1 MEQAPASP
9 RLTGTLVQKVLK
21 GMNQK
26 MKRKL
31 AASLAALLV
40 CLVAAL
46 VVNQSTVHVAAK
58 GANWAQWRGPEGQGV
73 SRETGVPTEWSAT
86 KNVLWK
92 TPIPGLGHS
101 SPIIWEKK
109 VFVTTA
115 IEGAVVPGAHAVKHV
130 IENEV
135 FLHPDSVGADR
146 LHTFKVLCLDRDTG
160 KVLWERTAFTGTP
173 YDNRHRRSSFAS
185 PTPTTD
191 GKLVYAYF
199 GTEGL
204 YAYDFTGRL
213 AWKKDLGKLGT
224 LGMGIGTSPVLY
236 ENLLIVLADTEA
248 GENSFIVALDKK
260 TGKEVWRA
268 ARKVQASWATPI
280 IVRTAKRTELI
291 TVGNESVI
299 SYDPATGKELWHAKG
314 VDSNAIPSP
323 LSDGEMV
330 YVYAGFP
337 KKITMAMR
345 LGGDG
350 ELKDKTD
357 IVWSYDKGTAYV
369 PSGILYQGYLYL
381 MNDKGILTC
390 LDAKTG
396 AIKYEGG
403 RVPVPSTFMASPIA
417 FGDKI
422 LLTSEDGDTFV
433 VKAGPKHEVLG
444 TNSLG
449 EPVHSS
455 PAIADDKLFIRG
467 DQNLYCIGNA
477 RS

>member
-1 MEQAPASP
+1 
-9 RLTGTLVQKVLK
+9 
-21 GMNQK
+21 MNQN
-26 MKRKL
+26 MKRNK

-40 CLVAAL
+40 CVVAAI
-46 VVNQSTVHVAAK
+46 VAGQSSVNVAAK
-58 GANWAQWRGPEGQGV
+58 GANWAQWRGPEGSGV
-73 SRETGVPTEWSAT
+73 SSETGVPTEWSAT
-86 KNVLWK
+86 RNVLWK
-92 TPIPGLGHS
+92 TPIPGRGHS
-101 SPIIWEKK
+101 SPIIWGKR
-109 VFVTTA
+109 VFLTTA
-115 IEGAVVPGAHAVKHV
+115 IEGAVVPGAHSVKHI
-130 IENEV
+130 IEGQE
-135 FLHPDSVGADR
+135 FLHPDSVGADK

-160 KVLWERTAFTGTP
+160 KILWERTAYVGTP
-173 YDNRHRRSSFAS
+173 YDNRHRRSSYAS

-204 YAYDFTGRL
+204 YAYDFDGKL
-213 AWKKDLGKLGT
+213 AWKQSLGKIGT
-224 LGMGIGTSPVLY
+224 LGMGVGTSPVLY
-236 ENLLIVLADTEA
+236 ENLLILQADEEI
-248 GENSFIVALDKK
+248 GEHSAIVALDKR

-268 ARKVQASWATPI
+268 PRKVQASWATPI
-280 IVRTAKRTELI
+280 IVRTAKRTELV
-291 TVGNESVI
+291 TVGNEAII

-323 LSDGEMV
+323 LSDGENV

-350 ELKDKTD
+350 ELKDGQG
-357 IVWSYDKGTAYV
+357 IVWSYEKGTAYV
-369 PSGILYQGYLYL
+369 PSGILYQGLLYL

-403 RVPVPSTFMASPIA
+403 RVPVPSTFMASPVA
-417 FGDKI
+417 FADKI

-433 VKAGPKHEVLG
+433 VKAGTKHEVVA

-455 PAIADDKLFIRG
+455 PAIADEKIFIRG
-467 DQNLYCIGNA
+467 DQNLYCIGNG